1 VFPLR
6 VGEDDIMYDGMF
18 PLRVGED
25 DIMYDGKARLE
36 LCNLQSD
43 SSLIREMNL
52 SGRQASKKSRWC
64 RKPSPDIRCRMYILQ
79 RARK

>member
-1 VFPLR
+1 V
-6 VGEDDIMYDGMF
+6 F

-43 SSLIREMNL
+43 SSLIYVRRDV
-52 SGRQASKKSRWC
+52 SAAGGGGRYYVRRQGKA
-64 RKPSPDIRCRMYILQ
+64 
-79 RARK
+79 